1 MPARKKKP
9 AENIEKA
16 DGRGS
21 LHSRIRR
28 EITRLNKI
36 FSGKSE
42 QEKEYLSGLIKRAA
56 FMKCQL
62 EDMEKDLNEKGF
74 TEMFTQSVYAKPYER
89 ERPAARMY
97 NALNK
102 NYQTIM
108 KQLEGFIDK
117 TTADTEVEDG
127 FEEFCNT

>member
-1 MPARKKKP
+1 MPVKKKK
-9 AENIEKA
+9 ANNIEAAADKA
-16 DGRGS
+16 PMN
-21 LHSRIRR
+21 SRIRR

-36 FSGKSE
+36 FSSKSE
-42 QEKEYLSGLIKRAA
+42 QEKKYLDGLIKRAA
-56 FMKCQL
+56 FMRCQL
-62 EDMEKDLNEKGF
+62 EDMEKDLNQNGF

-108 KQLEGFIDK
+108 KQLEGFIDR
-117 TTADTEVEDG
+117 TTADTMLEDG
-127 FEEFCNT
+127 FDEFINS

>member
-1 MPARKKKP
+1 MPTKKKKATTSAGA
-9 AENIEKA
+9 AEKQAPIN
-16 DGRGS
+16 
-21 LHSRIRR
+21 SRIRR

-42 QEKEYLSGLIKRAA
+42 QEKEYLNGLIKRAA
-56 FMKCQL
+56 FMRCQL
-62 EDMEKDLNEKGF
+62 EDMEKDLNENGF

-108 KQLEGFIDK
+108 KQLEGFIDR
-117 TTADTEVEDG
+117 TNADSQLEDG
-127 FEEFCNT
+127 FDDFIGT